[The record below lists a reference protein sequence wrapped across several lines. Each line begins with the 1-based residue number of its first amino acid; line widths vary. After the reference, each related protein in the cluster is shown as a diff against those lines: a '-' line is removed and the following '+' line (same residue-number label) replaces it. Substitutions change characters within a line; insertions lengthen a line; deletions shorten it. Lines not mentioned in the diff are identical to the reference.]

1 MESDSADI
9 RYCADCGSLIEPG
22 ATFCYACGANYR
34 EPVLRQNQFQPY
46 GEPDDGQTYGPYSAG
61 SFVPPSL
68 EAVALS
74 ISKMISI
81 WVVLA
86 IAIGVI
92 SIVLAPYTFNFFR
105 DVYGLTVTVPE
116 IVREGMFLVVSGI
129 AALVSSVLLKMTK
142 MFWVCL
148 ICCVVAALTS

>member
-1 MESDSADI
+1 MI
-9 RYCADCGSLIEPG
+9 R
-22 ATFCYACGANYR
+22 
-34 EPVLRQNQFQPY
+34 
-46 GEPDDGQTYGPYSAG
+46 
-61 SFVPPSL
+61 
-68 EAVALS
+68 
-74 ISKMISI
+74 I

-92 SIVLAPYTFNFFR
+92 SIVLAPYTVNFFR

-148 ICCVVAALTS
+148 ICCVVAALTSYPGMGGFSGVITAAIGMYMALAIARCRPAFKS